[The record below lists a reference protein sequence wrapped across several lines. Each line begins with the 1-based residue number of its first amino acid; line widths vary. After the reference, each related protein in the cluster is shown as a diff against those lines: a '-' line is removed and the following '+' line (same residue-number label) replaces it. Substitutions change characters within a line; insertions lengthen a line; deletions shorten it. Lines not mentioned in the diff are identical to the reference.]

1 MIILQLQDALVY
13 LDLVK
18 TTFESTPEVN
28 DYIRKIIKY
37 FRLKRFSDIQTTK
50 SIYFE
55 LIFLGFEIV

>member
-1 MIILQLQDALVY
+1 MIILQLQDALVH

-18 TTFESTPEVN
+18 TTFKFNPKVN

>member
-28 DYIRKIIKY
+28 DYIRKIMKD
-37 FRLKRFSDIQTTK
+37 FRLKRFSDIQTTT
-50 SIYFE
+50 SISFE
-55 LIFLGFEIV
+55 LFFLSFEIV